1 VFNTGN
7 KGCIGFIRAFRC
19 STIAFSQLGCLASA
33 CFLSCDEADR
43 AQRRFLFPAF
53 LLLFT
58 KWASQSFCAICHV
71 ASKRNATAQFELHVE
86 WGTCE
91 DRECVRRRYFLSR
104 TML

>member
-1 VFNTGN
+1 MYRVHSGISVFRHRLLAAWLPRVRFVS
-7 KGCIGFIRAFRC
+7 CRAMKR
-19 STIAFSQLGCLASA
+19 IEQA
-33 CFLSCDEADR
+33 
-43 AQRRFLFPAF
+43 RFLFPAF

-58 KWASQSFCAICHV
+58 KWASQSFCAMCHV